1 MRNLLKYLVLHI
13 VCFGCIFPLS
23 AGEDSLAE
31 VERATIQDEVISAF
45 HNSMGFDYLTKEES
59 SAINLDSIL
68 NYLESTKQYN
78 TYFELERILIKS
90 YLFRGEI
97 RLAIDWSEQMYSKA
111 SALSHALGTALAL
124 NAISEVYSYTG
135 RNQEAGSAHVQALE
149 MFDQMSGEGIYVRM
163 LLLELVE
170 HNLRIR
176 NFTEAAYFMARLN
189 RFSADSLSE
198 QEQAVRHIFNAYCQL
213 FKGSVKTA
221 RQHLDEV
228 EPLREKLIPGIMQ
241 HLLIAEAM
249 YWERTGEYEK
259 SLTTYDAFLHTDY
272 AEINSSLYKGVLQDK
287 ADLLVKMGRKEEA
300 YKQYGLVFSYI
311 KSSFEKNYPKEIDQL
326 TTRFQADRLTYQNE
340 RDRLFS
346 YRLYLGGIVVCTLF
360 LLLFLYLSWRKIFR
374 LKESKC
380 SQEKMIQK
388 AERAIQKKNM
398 FLSNMSHEVRT
409 PLNALAGFSSIL
421 SMDGIDD
428 DTIRECDDIIR
439 LNSDLLLKLINDVVD
454 ISCIDLEHMQ
464 FHLASCDAVALC
476 KYVVQTMEKIKH
488 TQADILFR
496 SDLDSLMIDTD
507 SSRLQQVLI
516 NLIVNASKFT
526 KQGQITLSLEQKGD
540 EAHFAVTD
548 TGCGIA
554 PELHSRLFGRFEK
567 LDEKAQGT
575 GLGLSICRLIIKRL
589 GGDICIDPSY
599 TDGARFVF
607 THPLGERSEA

>member
-1 MRNLLKYLVLHI
+1 MLLSGLFAFSVAASDG
-13 VCFGCIFPLS
+13 V
-23 AGEDSLAE
+23 SL
-31 VERATIQDEVISAF
+31 RQ
-45 HNSMGFDYLTKEES
+45 
-59 SAINLDSIL
+59 
-68 NYLESTKQYN
+68 
-78 TYFELERILIKS
+78 
-90 YLFRGEI
+90 
-97 RLAIDWSEQMYSKA
+97 KA
-111 SALSHALGTALAL
+111 QQA
-124 NAISEVYSYTG
+124 V
-135 RNQEAGSAHVQALE
+135 EAGN
-149 MFDQMSGEGIYVRM
+149 Y
-163 LLLELVE
+163 
-170 HNLRIR
+170 
-176 NFTEAAYFMARLN
+176 
-189 RFSADSLSE
+189 
-198 QEQAVRHIFNAYCQL
+198 
-213 FKGSVKTA
+213 
-221 RQHLDEV
+221 
-228 EPLREKLIPGIMQ
+228 
-241 HLLIAEAM
+241 
-249 YWERTGEYEK
+249 
-259 SLTTYDAFLHTDY
+259 
-272 AEINSSLYKGVLQDK
+272 
-287 ADLLVKMGRKEEA
+287 EEA
-300 YKQYGLVFSYI
+300 YQ
-311 KSSFEKNYPKEIDQL
+311 
-326 TTRFQADRLTYQNE
+326 TYQELSSQCDSIYQQIYGEEIEDLRATYRIDELELQNKE
-340 RDRLFS
+340 YANRLLS
-346 YRLYLGGIVVCTLF
+346 YFIGIVLF
-360 LLLFLYLSWRKIFR
+360 LSAAFLVCFFFFRRQNKLLTISRKKLEEAKI
-374 LKESKC
+374 LAEESV
-380 SQEKMIQK
+380 
-388 AERAIQKKNM
+388 KNKSL

-599 TDGARFVF
+599 ADGARFVF